1 MTDARTPRHGILLRL
16 FERLDPNYSDVQA
29 VLKLLWTR
37 GDELAIMPQNAV
49 EFWNVSTR
57 PATARGGFGQS
68 MLKTRARLVAIERI
82 CRVLPE
88 TPAIFAEWKRLVVAH
103 SIIGASVHD
112 ARIVA
117 QMAVWKVGTIVTLN
131 SADFHRFP
139 SVVAHTPRELL
150 SSATVT

>member
-1 MTDARTPRHGILLRL
+1 MPVLLDTGVLLRI
-16 FERLDPNYSDVQA
+16 FERLDPHYSDVRA
-29 VLKLLWTR
+29 VLKLLWAR
-37 GDELAIMPQNAV
+37 GDELVITPQNGV

-57 PATARGGFGQS
+57 PVTARGGFGHS
-68 MLKTRARLVAIERI
+68 LAKTRARLMAIERI

-88 TPAIFAEWKRLVVAH
+88 TSAIFAEWKQLVVAH

-117 QMAVWKVGTIVTLN
+117 QMSVWGVRTIVTLN

-139 SVVAHTPRELL
+139 GIMVQTPSELL
-150 SSATVT
+150 SSGAVN